1 VVVHAYNPST
11 WEVEAGGSQVGGLLV
26 VHSETLEEEE
36 EDEEE
41 EEEEEKGKKR
51 KKTISSETMKEELQ
65 ISCEILNKEH

>member
-41 EEEEEKGKKR
+41 EEEEKGKKR